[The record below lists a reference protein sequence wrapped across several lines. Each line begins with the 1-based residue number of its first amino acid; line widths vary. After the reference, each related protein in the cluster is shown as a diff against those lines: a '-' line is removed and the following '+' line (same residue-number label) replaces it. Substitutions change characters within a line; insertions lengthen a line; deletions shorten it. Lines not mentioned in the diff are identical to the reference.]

1 MVRQIIVLKLGGS
14 ILERINPA
22 FFDQCGKM
30 WREGIPFVVVHG
42 GGPFVSS
49 WMKQWG
55 KEPVFVDGRR
65 VTDEDTLEIVQMVL
79 SGQVNKKLVT
89 ELAKRG
95 VPALGISG
103 IDLEV
108 LQAVPKDPGLGL
120 VGEVTE
126 VNKKAIDRIIDSG
139 WVPVLAPLG
148 VGKNGQIFNINA
160 DEAAGA
166 VAEKM
171 GAKQLVIVSDV
182 DGILIQEGNRK
193 KLLSCATPDMV
204 ERYIK
209 DGQINGGMIPKVRS
223 AMKCLENGVQEVWII
238 GGGKA
243 HYKNEENFI
252 GQGTCLLREEV
263 SKNVSVP
270 HI

>member
-1 MVRQIIVLKLGGS
+1 MIVLKLGGS
-14 ILERINPA
+14 ILERINPS
-22 FFDQCGKM
+22 FFEQCGKM
-30 WREGIPFVVVHG
+30 WQEGIPFIVVHG
-42 GGPFVSS
+42 GGPFVSN

-65 VTDEDTLEIVQMVL
+65 VTDEETLEIVQMVL

-89 ELAKRG
+89 ELAKQG

-103 IDLEV
+103 VDLEI
-108 LQAVPKDPGLGL
+108 LQAAPKDADLGL
-120 VGEVTE
+120 VGEVTG
-126 VNKKAIDRIIDSG
+126 VNKEAIDRILETG

-148 VGKNGQIFNINA
+148 IGENGQIYNVNA

-171 GAKQLVIVSDV
+171 EARQLVMVSDV
-182 DGILIQEGNRK
+182 DGILIQEGNQK
-193 KLLSCATPDMV
+193 KLLARATPDMI

-209 DGQINGGMIPKVRS
+209 DGQITGGMIPKVLS
-223 AMKCLENGVQEVWII
+223 AMKCLENGVREVWIV

-243 HYKNEENFI
+243 YVSDGKNFI
-252 GQGTCLLREEV
+252 RQGTCLLKEEV
-263 SKNVSVP
+263 SKNVSIP